1 MADFPQVCARVSD
14 AAVTRFTGGALPA
27 EQVRPMFQE
36 LIKTQ
41 NGKAPYGNRAI
52 VLKTNQLNIGYCG
65 LSDLPHTAEKLIELS
80 YGLNREYWG
89 NGYAT
94 EAAAALLS
102 HALNELGLPEVVSAI
117 HPRNTASIR
126 VAEKLGL
133 SFRKKME
140 WPGQGQVNLYAIRRP
155 V

>member
-14 AAVTRFTGGALPA
+14 ADVTRFTGGALPA
-27 EQVRPMFQE
+27 ERARLMFQE

-41 NGKAPYGNRAI
+41 NTKAPFGNRAI
-52 VLKTNQLNIGYCG
+52 VLKTNLLNVGYCG